1 MEQYLQ
7 KLYHNLQGNSPCQS
21 AFEYPCKMNN
31 NKKSF
36 QNMLANT
43 FTMNWWLEREIQIQ
57 KLLDYEQSLSL
68 FSDLGRVGGHVRP
81 SEK

>member
-1 MEQYLQ
+1 MQQYLQ

-21 AFEYPCKMNN
+21 AFEYPCNINN

-57 KLLDYEQSLSL
+57 KLLDYEQSL
-68 FSDLGRVGGHVRP
+68 FFFQI
-81 SEK
+81 

>member
-1 MEQYLQ
+1 
-7 KLYHNLQGNSPCQS
+7 
-21 AFEYPCKMNN
+21 
-31 NKKSF
+31 
-36 QNMLANT
+36 MLANT

-68 FSDLGRVGGHVRP
+68 FSDLGRVEGHVRP

>member
-1 MEQYLQ
+1 
-7 KLYHNLQGNSPCQS
+7 
-21 AFEYPCKMNN
+21 
-31 NKKSF
+31 
-36 QNMLANT
+36 MLANT